1 MFDSKTVSCKNVL
14 KKLYPKLYCYSP
26 GKASTKT
33 PPEVAAADH
42 QIVEQKWWQAI
53 TEAFYQN

>member
-42 QIVEQKWWQAI
+42 QIVEQK
-53 TEAFYQN
+53 